1 MMDENSQI
9 PVAEVSRKKSI
20 SLVWI
25 VPLVAVLVGAGLVYT
40 TLTEKGPTAVI
51 SFESA
56 EGLEAGKTM
65 VKYKDVNMGKVQS
78 VRLTPGLERVQ
89 VTVDLAKEAKDYLTD
104 QTRFW
109 VVRPRLSGSTVSGL
123 GTLLSGAYIAIE
135 PSKAGE
141 PQSEFK
147 GLEIPPLVT
156 RESQGR
162 LFTLK
167 ADRLDSLDY
176 GSPVYFRGM
185 KVGQVTGYSL
195 EESGDKVDIQVFIDA
210 PHDRKVTDT
219 AKFWSASGLDLDLGS
234 EGVKINTQSFL
245 SILLGGIVLYT
256 PTAAKSTKPAKSG
269 RVFTLFDSKEA
280 AMARQYG
287 HKAVFLLK
295 FSQSVRGLDIGAPV
309 EFRGLPVG
317 QVADIGIEFDW
328 KNGQV
333 LVLVRI
339 EIDVN
344 RLQPHISKGNAP
356 DEFQAL
362 ELLVAQGMRGQLRT
376 GNLLTGK
383 LFVALDFFKNAEPA
397 TITHHGK
404 ILELPTTPAPL
415 DVLANSL
422 QTVLKKME
430 QLPVKEIS
438 TRMLAAVDSIKEA
451 GNAVSALANS
461 GDVKGAV
468 KAFDLLMKKMQTL
481 TQELNRDLPATVTQV
496 RTTLAGVN
504 EVVSK
509 DAEVVTALYRA
520 LDEMSQAAKALRHL
534 AEDIEQH
541 PESLL
546 RGKEKK

>member
-1 MMDENSQI
+1 MMDENSQV
-9 PVAEVSRKKSI
+9 PVAEISGKKGI

-25 VPLVAVLVGAGLVYT
+25 VPLVTVLVGAGLLYKT
-40 TLTEKGPTAVI
+40 FTEKGPTAVI
-51 SFESA
+51 NFESA
-56 EGLEAGKTM
+56 QGIEAGKTM

-78 VRLTPGLERVQ
+78 VRLTPGLERVR
-89 VTVDLAKEAKDYLTD
+89 VTVDLAREAKGYLTD

-135 PSKAGE
+135 PSKAGK

-156 RESQGR
+156 RESRGR

-185 KVGQVTGYSL
+185 KVGQVTGYNL
-195 EESGDKVDIQVFIDA
+195 EESGDKVTIQVFIDA
-210 PHDRKVTDT
+210 PHDRRVTD
-219 AKFWSASGLDLDLGS
+219 AARFWSASGLDLDLGS
-234 EGVKINTQSFL
+234 EGVKINTKSL
-245 SILLGGIVLYT
+245 MSILLGGIVLYT
-256 PTAAKSTKPAKSG
+256 PPSTKSEKPAERG
-269 RVFTLFDSKEA
+269 QVFTLFDSREA

-287 HKAVFLLK
+287 HKAFFLLK

-309 EFRGLPVG
+309 EFRGFPVG
-317 QVADIGIEFDW
+317 QVTDIGIEFDW

-333 LVLVRI
+333 FVTVQI
-339 EIDVN
+339 EIDDV
-344 RLQPHISKGNAP
+344 RLHTSISK
-356 DEFQAL
+356 ETAL
-362 ELLVAQGMRGQLRT
+362 DDVHAFEALVAQGMRGQLRT

-383 LFVALDFFKNAEPA
+383 LFVALDFFENADPA
-397 TITHHGK
+397 TITDHGG
-404 ILELPTTPAPL
+404 ILELPTTPAAL
-415 DVLANSL
+415 DALTASL
-422 QTVLKKME
+422 QTVLKKLE

-438 TRMLAAVDSIKEA
+438 TRILAAVDSIKDA
-451 GNAVSALANS
+451 GKSVSALANS

-468 KAFDLLMKKMQTL
+468 NAFDLLMKKMEAL
-481 TQELNRDLPATVTQV
+481 IQELNQDLPPAVAQV

-504 EVVSK
+504 DVVSK
-509 DAEVVTALYRA
+509 DAEVITALYRA
-520 LDEMSQAAKALRHL
+520 LEEMSQAAKAIRHL
-534 AEDIEQH
+534 AEDIDQH